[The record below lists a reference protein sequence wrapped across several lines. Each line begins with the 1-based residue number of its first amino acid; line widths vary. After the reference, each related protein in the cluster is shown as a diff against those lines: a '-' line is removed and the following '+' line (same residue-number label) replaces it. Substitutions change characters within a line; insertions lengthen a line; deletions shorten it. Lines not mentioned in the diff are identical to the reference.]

1 MATNNT
7 PPLSLKAP
15 PPQTDFMVGWIC
27 VLKKEYHAAV
37 QILDER
43 YDTTG
48 LVRSLG
54 DKNHYI
60 LGRVGTHNVMINLPL
75 AEKYGQNHASRIA
88 LDMRRTF
95 PKMRFV
101 LLVGIA
107 GGVPSPEHDIRLGD
121 VVLGTRA
128 VPYGFGKQTD
138 HGFERTGLVQV
149 PPRELLEAT
158 TFLEERIRLEDV
170 RLSEAIES
178 VRTKSAGGGDAFLRP
193 AKDRLYKGELIH
205 KEPGCDCL
213 LSESRQGANMY
224 LRDDRKGDLIQV
236 FRGGIG
242 SDNRV
247 IKNAQ
252 VRDDIATRENILCYE
267 MEATGVM
274 FVVPCLPIRG
284 IADYADGHKNDHWH
298 LYAALAA
305 ATCARELLLSL
316 SPQFVAQFPLAVARN
331 VLGQYNTD
339 AVNRNASSSSE
350 VVNLRHTNCDLAN
363 HHAALNADK
372 TPSSDFQDAGDEV
385 QRPQVLGQITEQ
397 HNTLPLSRD
406 LEVREYI
413 YYIQGK
419 VNQGFD

>member
-1 MATNNT
+1 MATGT
-7 PPLSLKAP
+7 MSPRSLRAP
-15 PPQTDFMVGWIC
+15 PPQTNFMVGWIC

-37 QILDER
+37 RILDEQ
-43 YDTTG
+43 YDTAG

-60 LGRVGTHNVMINLPL
+60 LGRVGTHNVMINIPL
-75 AEKYGQNHASRIA
+75 AEKYGQNHASRVA

-107 GGVPSPEHDIRLGD
+107 GGVPSQKHDIRLGD

-138 HGFERTGLVQV
+138 HGFERTGLVQA
-149 PPRELLEAT
+149 PPRELLEAI
-158 TFLEERIRLEDV
+158 TFLEKRIRSKDV
-170 RLSEAIES
+170 RLSEAIEN
-178 VRTKSAGGGDAFLRP
+178 VRMKSARGGDAFLRP
-193 AKDRLYKGELIH
+193 TKDRLYKGKLIH

-213 LSESRQGANMY
+213 LSESQQETNLC
-224 LRDDRKGDLIQV
+224 LRDNRKGDLVQV
-236 FRGGIG
+236 FQGGIG

-252 VRDDIATRENILCYE
+252 VRDNIATRENFLCYE

-298 LYAALAA
+298 LYASLAA
-305 ATCARELLLSL
+305 ATCARELLISL
-316 SPQFVAQFPLAVARN
+316 SPQFVARLPLAVAGN

-339 AVNRNASSSSE
+339 AVNRNAFLGNE
-350 VVNLRHTNCDLAN
+350 MKNPRHAYGDLTEYRA
-363 HHAALNADK
+363 
-372 TPSSDFQDAGDEV
+372 S
-385 QRPQVLGQITEQ
+385 LGKHVPT
-397 HNTLPLSRD
+397 
-406 LEVREYI
+406 
-413 YYIQGK
+413 
-419 VNQGFD
+419 